1 MLKYEK
7 AICGCYI
14 LFIESEAAL
23 REGCRAKKK
32 SHSLRGGGLSLT
44 RECGIRMAKA
54 HNDSSERVSG

>member
-23 REGCRAKKK
+23 REGCRAKKIA
-32 SHSLRGGGLSLT
+32 LS
-44 RECGIRMAKA
+44 A
-54 HNDSSERVSG
+54 RV